1 MLSRLAGSQQV
12 LDSQKFPFPNHR
24 QDALMCIC
32 SRQSGE
38 LISRFKSHTDTGR
51 PAEVDQPFQALIS
64 TLTGHADMIELTR
77 TRTKGLFD
85 RVEAV

>member
-1 MLSRLAGSQQV
+1 MLSRLPGSQQV
-12 LDSQKFPFPNHR
+12 LDSQELPFPNHR
-24 QDALMCIC
+24 QDTLVCIC
-32 SRQSGE
+32 PRQPGE

-51 PAEVDQPFQALIS
+51 SAEVDQPFQAFIS

-77 TRTKGLFD
+77 ARTKGLFD